1 MLPVHETKVIPM
13 KMRTVSRKPLR
24 LRELSEE
31 WVFIREARTYV
42 LSAISE
48 SRGTLADE
56 ACSRSCNPRCA
67 QQAHA
72 VR

>member
-1 MLPVHETKVIPM
+1 M

-48 SRGTLADE
+48 SRGTLADV
-56 ACSRSCNPRCA
+56 A
-67 QQAHA
+67 
-72 VR
+72 